1 MDDLTAQDISIKH
14 IGHLGLVADKIDDLG
29 LIDLINQ
36 RLPISEACGAKLS
49 HGERVAAMILNGL
62 GFIDSRLYLFPKF
75 LEDKAIDRLFDK
87 PVQINWFND
96 DAIGRCLDAISEYG
110 VTKLFTE
117 LSFII
122 GEKKGLLGKSV
133 HIDTTTLSLYGDYDS
148 DDLETESQVARPE
161 RGYAKSKR
169 HDLKQMIL
177 LLATTG
183 ASSFPVWM
191 EAHSGNKSDQETMP
205 KAAVKIRD
213 LCKQLASHPEFIY
226 VGDSAIYSNI
236 LKHSDD
242 MTWITRVPERIK
254 SARTLAEQ
262 QESALTWH
270 TMDNGY
276 RYSEHTS
283 TYQDVSQRWILF
295 FSEAAF
301 ARECETLEKNIQK
314 EQEEQTK
321 AWWHLGNRE
330 FSCRE
335 DCEAEIQKLA
345 KVLKYHTVTADIR
358 SVEKH
363 GGRGRPKQG
372 STPELTGYQ
381 VIATLSQ
388 DDEKIMQLRN
398 KKGRF
403 ILATNQLDH
412 TVLSSE
418 EVLTE
423 YKAQSGTERGF
434 KFIKNDTFQVD
445 SVFLKTP
452 ERIQALMMVMTLCLM
467 VYGVSQYDLREA
479 LEKSN
484 ETVPSQSQKPTQKPS
499 LLWVYF
505 LFRVVG
511 EVRISIGDTV
521 KVAVANVN
529 YELRQIAR
537 HFGKRA
543 HAIYLQ
549 SG

>member
-1 MDDLTAQDISIKH
+1 
-14 IGHLGLVADKIDDLG
+14 
-29 LIDLINQ
+29 
-36 RLPISEACGAKLS
+36 
-49 HGERVAAMILNGL
+49 
-62 GFIDSRLYLFPKF
+62 
-75 LEDKAIDRLFDK
+75 
-87 PVQINWFND
+87 
-96 DAIGRCLDAISEYG
+96 
-110 VTKLFTE
+110 
-117 LSFII
+117 
-122 GEKKGLLGKSV
+122 LLGKSV
-133 HIDTTTLSLYGDYDS
+133 HIDTTTLSLYGDYGS
-148 DDLETESQVARPE
+148 DDIDSSSEVARPE

-183 ASSFPVWM
+183 AASFPVWM
-191 EAHSGNKSDQETMP
+191 EAHSGNKSDQETLP
-205 KAAVKIRD
+205 NAAVKMRD
-213 LCKQLASHPEFIY
+213 FCKQLVSHPEFIV

-236 LKHSDD
+236 LKHSEQ

-254 SARTLAEQ
+254 SARTLTEL
-262 QESALTWH
+262 EDSVLTWKAL
-270 TMDNGY
+270 DNGY

-283 TYQDVSQRWILF
+283 TYQGVSQRWILF

-301 ARECETLEKNIQK
+301 ARECKTLEKNIQK
-314 EQEEQTK
+314 EQEEQAK
-321 AWWHLGNRE
+321 LWWHLGNRV
-330 FSCRE
+330 FTCKE
-335 DCEAEIQKLA
+335 DCEAELQKLA
-345 KVLKYHTVTADIR
+345 KVLKYHTVTADIQP
-358 SVEKH
+358 VEKH
-363 GGRGRPKQG
+363 SGRGRPKKG
-372 STPELTGYQ
+372 SAPVVTGYQ
-381 VIATLSQ
+381 VVATLSK
-388 DDEKIMQLRN
+388 DIDTIAQLRN

-403 ILATNQLDH
+403 ILATNQLDYA
-412 TVLSSE
+412 VLSSA

-434 KFIKNDTFQVD
+434 KFIKDDTFQVD

-479 LEKSN
+479 LKQCN
-484 ETVPSQSQKPTQKPS
+484 ETLLSQSQKPTQKPS

-511 EVRISIGDTV
+511 EVHISIGNAV
-521 KVAVANVN
+521 KVAVANVSH
-529 YELRQIAR
+529 ELKQIAR